1 MLLSVMGMYEYDN
14 TILDGI
20 TVPEGMDREALID
33 NILIECA
40 ELEVLYSRADTMKL
54 AVGVWSKSNQYTWKT
69 LYDTTVLDYNPIWN
83 VDADI
88 TDTETITG
96 GKTEKRTIGSTGQDK
111 RTLNLTDTDTPN
123 LTDTQSVKGFN
134 STSWAESEKKA
145 TTGSDVVKRTGT
157 DTLDRKDNVT
167 DDLTGTDESTRE
179 YTQKRTGNI
188 GVTTTQ
194 QMIEQE
200 RQTAEFN
207 LIQYI
212 TDSFK
217 RRFCVLV
224 Y

>member
-1 MLLSVMGMYEYDN
+1 MLLSVMGMYEYDS

-20 TVPEGMDREALID
+20 TVPEGMNRDALIN

-40 ELEVLYSRADTMKL
+40 ELEVLYPRAEIMKL
-54 AVGVWSKSNQYTWKT
+54 AVNVWSMSNQYTWQK
-69 LYDTTVLDYNPIWN
+69 LYDTTVVEYNPIWN

-88 TDTETITG
+88 TDKETINGTRA
-96 GKTEKRTIGSTGQDK
+96 ENRTIDTTGQDK
-111 RTLNLTDTDTPN
+111 RTANLTE
-123 LTDTQSVKGFN
+123 TQSVKGFN
-134 STSWAESEKKA
+134 SNSWAESEKTA
-145 TTGSDVVKRTGT
+145 TTGT
-157 DTLDRKDNVT
+157 DTYDHTSDVADNLSGSDNT
-167 DDLTGTDESTRE
+167 ERE
-179 YTQKRTGNI
+179 YTQRRTGNI

-200 RQTAEFN
+200 REVAKFN
-207 LIQYI
+207 LIEYI